1 MVQSNRSDGGDAPG
15 DSPGTGDFDLGWRE
29 LLVDHLDLP
38 RVDAESPAK
47 TELRR
52 ATRAVHVRQQA
63 SSMRW
68 CANGATLSTTATSW
82 QPRTTRYYRPPRRL
96 RVYGLWHTIVRSHAE
111 PAAHNPSAF

>member
-15 DSPGTGDFDLGWRE
+15 DSPGTGDFDHGWRE

-63 SSMRW
+63 YVDEMVRKRGYTLDYRKVMAAQD
-68 CANGATLSTTATSW
+68 CAVLQATTPFACLRTMAYHSP
-82 QPRTTRYYRPPRRL
+82 QPC
-96 RVYGLWHTIVRSHAE
+96 
-111 PAAHNPSAF
+111 